1 MKKLLGLLMVLA
13 VAMPASAELL
23 RNFELTGDVQ
33 VIASDVR
40 HNSSIDARYTTG
52 TNLRVLAGGS
62 FDVAEN
68 VRANLMFQYLN
79 QWGTGPT
86 TDSDTTVGTVGKSA
100 NDYLDDIRIVEANV
114 EMKEIFGWLDVKV
127 GRQFYGDEDSTVMY
141 IGPRYYNAE
150 VNTFTNYNYATA
162 LDAVKLSYADDFV
175 NVNVIAGEVETYDG
189 TVLPAGEVISPNGD
203 KHGMYGIDAKFKVVD
218 DLTAQVYGYNFKSI
232 YNEDNFGF
240 YGGKLAFAPEAFL
253 VSAEYARNFEG
264 SRVLKESHDNPY
276 MVKADAKLFLDA
288 FTPRATFYY
297 SKDFFAFGNYRPGLL
312 VGDVVNNALGN
323 IEEGGLRLYNI
334 GLDYKLDKWTFA
346 LDGYAFQD
354 RSGRH
359 SASLEADLVV
369 KYDYNENIEFFAG
382 AGYIKYKSELKAAF
396 EESDNTKGQIG
407 VLVRL

>member
-13 VAMPASAELL
+13 IAMPASAEIL

-40 HNSSIDARYTTG
+40 HNSAAQDFTTG

-79 QWGTGPT
+79 TWGSGPAV
-86 TDSDTTVGTVGKSA
+86 DSASTVGTVGKSA
-100 NDYLDDIRIVEANV
+100 NDYLDDIRVVEANV

-150 VNTFTNYNYATA
+150 LNAANAYNYATA
-162 LDAVKLSYADDFV
+162 LDAAKLSYANDYF
-175 NVNVIAGEVETYDG
+175 NVNVIAGEVESYVAASG
-189 TVLPAGEVISPNGD
+189 TPVGNGE
-203 KHGMYGIDAKFKVVD
+203 KHGMYGIDAKFRFND
-218 DLTAQVYGYNFKSI
+218 ELSAQVYGYNFKSLM
-232 YNEDNFGF
+232 EVDDFGF
-240 YGGKLAFAPEAFL
+240 YGGKVTFAPEAFL

-264 SRVLKESHDNPY
+264 DRVLKESHDNPY

-288 FTPRATFYY
+288 FTPRGTFFY
-297 SKDFFAFGNYRPGLL
+297 SKDFMGFGNYRPGLL
-312 VGDVVNNALGN
+312 VGDLYNNTISGQF
-323 IEEGGLRLYNI
+323 EGGLRMYNL
-334 GLDYKLDKWTFA
+334 GVDYKYEKWTFA
-346 LDGYAFQD
+346 LDGFAFQD
-354 RSGRH
+354 RTAKH
-359 SASLEADLVV
+359 AATLEADLVV
-369 KYDYNENIEFFAG
+369 KYDYNDNIELFAG
-382 AGYIKYKSELKAAF
+382 AGYAKYKENLKNEF
-396 EESDNTKGQIG
+396 GTDNTKGQVG